1 MKLTPTL
8 VEQTIAQ
15 FQAGALPDTHAAHQK
30 LEEIFGDH
38 TFLLNDNGL
47 HIVEPVTESGGT
59 EVGRIVKIADWQG
72 PGQTTL
78 APHQPEPTDVVI
90 RLAA

>member
-15 FQAGALPDTHAAHQK
+15 FQAVPLPDTHAAHQK

-47 HIVEPVTESGGT
+47 HIVEPVAESGGT

-78 APHQPEPTDVVI
+78 APHRPEPTDVVI

>member
-8 VEQTIAQ
+8 VEQTVAQ
-15 FQAGALPDTHAAHQK
+15 FQAVALPDTHAAHQK

>member
-8 VEQTIAQ
+8 VEQTVAQ
-15 FQAGALPDTHAAHQK
+15 FPAVALPESNAVHQK
-30 LEEIFGDH
+30 LEEVFGDH

-47 HIVEPVTESGGT
+47 HIVEPVTASGG
-59 EVGRIVKIADWQG
+59 EQMGRIVKIAEWQDSDRSA
-72 PGQTTL
+72 L
-78 APHQPEPTDVVI
+78 AAHQPELTDVVI

>member
-1 MKLTPTL
+1 MKLTSTL
-8 VEQTIAQ
+8 VERTVAQ
-15 FQAGALPDTHAAHQK
+15 FHAVALPDTHAAHQQ

-38 TFLLNDNGL
+38 TFLLNDKGL
-47 HIVEPVTESGGT
+47 HIVEPEAEDNA
-59 EVGRIVKIADWQG
+59 EVGRVVKIADWQG

-78 APHQPEPTDVVI
+78 APHRPEPTDVVI